1 MSKTFVLNIDGIC
14 IEDNEI
20 ENTTMNKEEF
30 YKWLH
35 TCPCEKSLIKGGVGS
50 TTIMFEY
57 LEEVNDD

>member
-1 MSKTFVLNIDGIC
+1 M
-14 IEDNEI
+14 
-20 ENTTMNKEEF
+20 MNKEEF

-57 LEEVNDD
+57 LEDVNDD